1 MSVEVD
7 RFNDSDVEIQVEQDF
22 FDLAVAER
30 TRANAWTDTS
40 TWSGGTAAERRGFQ
54 RIRDAKTA
62 FSDDDQ
68 VAHGSITLEDGET
81 YHVGKLPVFTEDRD
95 ALVVSWQS
103 EKGALY
109 NQASYSDP
117 RGLTAKRAIV
127 APRNKVLSVVDTIFA
142 DVQAKVAELR
152 GESKPDDALLSSLES
167 SRDGSMSDIASTI
180 QAAQDRIIRSD
191 KDQLLVVQG
200 GPGTGKTAVALHRVS
215 WLLYNFPEELKA
227 TDILVVGPNPTFT
240 RYIRQVLPSLGDEN
254 VVQKALKNL
263 LSPGITAVGSYNDA
277 TAELKGSAIM
287 LDLLATALDDRIREP
302 VDPVTLR
309 LRNSGR
315 SVDLDQRAVSERI
328 RQLRSEIYVSGRSM
342 LRDFLVELAG
352 IELKLL
358 AGTTAAEMLD
368 SKALDSATDR
378 MWPQLSAQQF
388 LRELLGSKER
398 LLRAAP
404 MQFLAADIETLH
416 RPSADKVSDEPW
428 TIADLALL
436 DEANELLRGE
446 PELFGHIVVDEAQDL
461 SEMQLAAIRR
471 RSRTGAMTIVGDIA
485 QSTGPHASDDWE
497 STKSSLSSNL
507 PVNEA
512 TLEHGYRVPREV
524 FEVALPVLKVAAPGV
539 TPPRIVRDSGV
550 QPRFT
555 SVDEG
560 QFHEALVEVIREHA
574 ASGRSVGVIAR
585 LEQWPEIR
593 EELKATDSK
602 WGESISGQLTSAI
615 NLVTPEDSK
624 GLEFDAVVVVDPQ
637 DILNMPRGERFLYIA
652 LTRTT
657 TFLDVIYPSGRLP
670 KIFDTEST
678 ESESSPQLQGDM
690 SGFRET
696 VTEAEQGIEQPESLT
711 GSHAEAATEP
721 TSGRLEETVV
731 PSIATPKAT
740 APSQSTQESLTP
752 PAAVRLS
759 GAALR
764 GVQSNAR
771 ILLDELVEISPAKHW
786 ESVVAELARLIEESR

>member
-1 MSVEVD
+1 MSVAVEG
-7 RFNDSDVEIQVEQDF
+7 FNDSDVEVQVEQDF

-30 TRANAWTDTS
+30 TRANAWADTS

-54 RIRDAKTA
+54 RVRDAKTA

-117 RGLTAKRAIV
+117 RGLTSKRAIE
-127 APRNKVLSVVDTIFA
+127 APRNKVLSVLDTIFA

-254 VVQKALKNL
+254 VVQKALKDL
-263 LSPGITAVGSYNDA
+263 LSPGITAVGSDDDA

-302 VDPVTLR
+302 VDPVSLR

-315 SVDLDQRAVSERI
+315 SVDLDPRAVSERI

-342 LRDFLVELAG
+342 LRDYLVELAG

-358 AGTTAAEMLD
+358 AGTTASEMLD

-404 MQFLAADIETLH
+404 KQFLAADIETMH

-471 RSRTGAMTIVGDIA
+471 RSRTQGSG
-485 QSTGPHASDDWE
+485 
-497 STKSSLSSNL
+497 
-507 PVNEA
+507 
-512 TLEHGYRVPREV
+512 HGR
-524 FEVALPVLKVAAPGV
+524 
-539 TPPRIVRDSGV
+539 
-550 QPRFT
+550 
-555 SVDEG
+555 
-560 QFHEALVEVIREHA
+560 
-574 ASGRSVGVIAR
+574 
-585 LEQWPEIR
+585 
-593 EELKATDSK
+593 
-602 WGESISGQLTSAI
+602 
-615 NLVTPEDSK
+615 
-624 GLEFDAVVVVDPQ
+624 
-637 DILNMPRGERFLYIA
+637 
-652 LTRTT
+652 
-657 TFLDVIYPSGRLP
+657 
-670 KIFDTEST
+670 
-678 ESESSPQLQGDM
+678 
-690 SGFRET
+690 
-696 VTEAEQGIEQPESLT
+696 
-711 GSHAEAATEP
+711 
-721 TSGRLEETVV
+721 
-731 PSIATPKAT
+731 
-740 APSQSTQESLTP
+740 
-752 PAAVRLS
+752 
-759 GAALR
+759 
-764 GVQSNAR
+764 
-771 ILLDELVEISPAKHW
+771 
-786 ESVVAELARLIEESR
+786 